1 MRVGRRALRVSVR
14 RRESSRHLDTVATH
28 GSKISGSVS
37 RLHPHDVGEP
47 ARKID
52 PGIEPV
58 RIAFYGENPN
68 GDWMLRVIDSAP
80 RDMGSLDAWTLNFWL
95 GAHPE

>member
-1 MRVGRRALRVSVR
+1 MH
-14 RRESSRHLDTVATH
+14 ESSAGPVNSADCQRRPDRFGRSREPTATL
-28 GSKISGSVS
+28 VS

-47 ARKID
+47 ARKIE